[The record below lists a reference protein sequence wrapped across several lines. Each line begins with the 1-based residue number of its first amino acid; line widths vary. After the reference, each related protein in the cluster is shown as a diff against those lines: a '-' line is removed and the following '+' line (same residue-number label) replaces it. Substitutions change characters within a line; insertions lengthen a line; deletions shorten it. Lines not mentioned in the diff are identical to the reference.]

1 MRTLLTV
8 SLRPYYLALTL
19 FVAWLTLTLAVM
31 VPNAMLV
38 WFGLSINGVGFGS
51 GLAFVLS
58 LYGSLLTNFTPLS
71 ASITIVM
78 SLLFGLNI
86 SLLVF
91 YIRMMRG
98 SGTVVRTVGTLSVG
112 GLISGFF
119 GIGCA
124 VCGSVI
130 LTSLLSLIGAV
141 GLLAFLPLGG
151 EEFSFL
157 SLGLLAYALI
167 VLVRRIDAGRVCV
180 V

>member
-1 MRTLLTV
+1 MHTLLAV
-8 SLRPYYLALTL
+8 SLRPYYLLLTL
-19 FVAWLTLTLAVM
+19 FIAWVTLTLAVM

-38 WFGLSINGVGFGS
+38 WFGLAIDGVGFVADVS
-51 GLAFVLS
+51 FILS

-71 ASITIVM
+71 ASTTVFM
-78 SLLFGLNI
+78 SLLFGLNV

-91 YIRMMRG
+91 YMRMMRG
-98 SGTVVRTVGTLSVG
+98 SGGVVEQVGALSLS

-130 LTSLLSLIGAV
+130 LTSLLSLVGAA

-151 EEFSFL
+151 EEFSWL
-157 SLGLLAYALI
+157 SLGLLMYALV
-167 VLVRRIDAGRVCV
+167 VLVRRIERGRVCAV
-180 V
+180 